1 MKNLK
6 KILILNWKE
15 FGEPEDIKD
24 LLQGLICMQNFSQ
37 LNWIFCPS
45 VVLISDSIKLL
56 DDYKIDNLFI
66 GSQSIDF
73 CNGTS
78 RIRGKALSKI
88 GCRYAMCGHVEKPD
102 SRLKD
107 EILECSQ
114 NFINPIVLIERLED
128 LALSPG
134 AIVVYESRAAVGAEE
149 AIQVSQIEDLVAQAR
164 QKYGS
169 PVLYG
174 GAVTAKNAGEIA
186 RITDG
191 LCIGRASRNLEEL
204 RLISEGIIG

>member
-15 FGEPEDIKD
+15 FGGLEDIKE
-24 LLQGLICMQNFSQ
+24 LFQGVTCMQNFSQ

-56 DDYKIDNLFI
+56 DDYKMNNLFI

-78 RIRGKALSKI
+78 QIRGNVLSKI
-88 GCRYAMCGHVEKPD
+88 GCRYAMCGHVEKPN

-114 NFINPIVLIERLED
+114 NLINPIVLIETLED
-128 LALSPG
+128 LTLPPG

-149 AIQVSQIEDLVAQAR
+149 AIETSQIADLVAQAR

-186 RITDG
+186 CITDG
-191 LCIGRASRNLEEL
+191 LCIGRASRDLEQI
-204 RLISEGIIG
+204 RLIAEKIIR